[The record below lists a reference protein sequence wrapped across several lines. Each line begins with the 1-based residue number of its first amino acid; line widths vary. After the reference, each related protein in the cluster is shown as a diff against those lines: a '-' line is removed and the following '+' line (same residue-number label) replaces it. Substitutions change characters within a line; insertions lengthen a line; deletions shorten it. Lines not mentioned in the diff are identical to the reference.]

1 MSVISIQH
9 GEGDGRAGDK
19 SRQMNWTLLAFN
31 LAVMMSRGE
40 KGRSWEPR
48 RGCLADLSCDCKAE
62 KSENDSVTGEPPSHT
77 HTCMTHNETECQCSL
92 CTITLL

>member
-1 MSVISIQH
+1 MSAISIQH

-40 KGRSWEPR
+40 KGRSCQGHGSPAVAVWQTGAVIAWR
-48 RGCLADLSCDCKAE
+48 RRVRMILSLAS
-62 KSENDSVTGEPPSHT
+62 TPHT
-77 HTCMTHNETECQCSL
+77 HMYAT
-92 CTITLL
+92 